1 LLGVLVSLLLVNIFN
16 HIKTVRLLHIK
27 SHTVNSGLGTALL
40 LFSGH
45 EIYQISGHFQDT
57 KTMFQA
63 NILSRCGTHVIK
75 KVEQLQV
82 ASYLSMLFHLPST
95 VKFLTLPR

>member
-1 LLGVLVSLLLVNIFN
+1 
-16 HIKTVRLLHIK
+16 
-27 SHTVNSGLGTALL
+27 
-40 LFSGH
+40 
-45 EIYQISGHFQDT
+45 
-57 KTMFQA
+57 MFQA

>member
-1 LLGVLVSLLLVNIFN
+1 MVSVKFSSASLHQDLGSLG
-16 HIKTVRLLHIK
+16 
-27 SHTVNSGLGTALL
+27 SGLGTALL

-63 NILSRCGTHVIK
+63 NILSRCGMHVIK

-95 VKFLTLPR
+95 VKQHKSGRLTWAGASNP